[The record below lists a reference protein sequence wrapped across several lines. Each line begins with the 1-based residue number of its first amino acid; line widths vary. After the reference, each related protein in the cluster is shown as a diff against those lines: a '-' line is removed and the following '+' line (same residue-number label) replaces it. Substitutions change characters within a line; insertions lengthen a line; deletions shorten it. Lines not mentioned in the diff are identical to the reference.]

1 MIKILVDIFKIPE
14 LRRRIFWTLGLLLVF
29 RFGFFIYLP
38 GIDIPTFLA
47 SQAEK
52 QKSYFDWLIYTSAL
66 TGGNLNTPV
75 FFALGIMPYIS
86 ASIIFSLMIKV
97 FPRLEALSK
106 EGTEGR
112 RTINRY
118 TRYFTVLLCIVQ
130 AFFLV
135 SNWMAPSGAAGG
147 DPISTAKG
155 ILTWTGILQVLTL
168 TVGSLFLMWLG
179 EKITELGIGN
189 GTSLI
194 IMVGI
199 IADMP
204 AAFGLMGKK
213 IQYASSDYVAFE
225 VAKALVTILL
235 YLAVVAGVVFIT
247 RGERRIPVQQQR
259 AVKGRR
265 VYGGQRH
272 YMPIKVNAAGVLPI
286 IFAQSL
292 IVIPSL
298 FLAQFAGNLGDNW
311 FANMLQRLGL
321 AFQRDGFLYVAAFVA
336 LIFFFTYFWTTLM
349 FNPVEIA
356 GTMKEYGSFI
366 PGIRPGKH
374 TADYLEKVLKR
385 ITLAGAAFL
394 SLIALVPQFIANAM
408 DIDPK
413 VSQFLGG
420 TGILIVVGVALDL
433 VDKIEAQLLV
443 RQYEG
448 FMRGGEGPRRGGGP
462 EKKPVSSV

>member
-1 MIKILVDIFKIPE
+1 MIKILRDILKIPE
-14 LRRRIFWTLGLLLVF
+14 LRSRIFWTLGLLLVF
-29 RFGFFIYLP
+29 RLGFFIYVP
-38 GIDIPTFLA
+38 GIDIPVFLA
-47 SQAEK
+47 SLQQK
-52 QKSYFDWLIYTSAL
+52 QPGALDWLIYTSAL

-75 FFALGIMPYIS
+75 LFSLGIMPYIS

-106 EGTEGR
+106 EGEQGR

-118 TRYFTVLLCIVQ
+118 TRYFTVLLCFIQ
-130 AFFLV
+130 ALFLV
-135 SNWMAPSGAAGG
+135 SNWQRPTTSDLGAFSLATNLW
-147 DPISTAKG
+147 SWTA
-155 ILTWTGILQVLTL
+155 LLQVLCL
-168 TVGSLFLMWLG
+168 SVGSLFLMWLG
-179 EKITELGIGN
+179 EKITEVGIGN

-204 AAFGLMGKK
+204 QAFGMMLNR
-213 IQYASSDYVAFE
+213 IRLADSDQRPFE
-225 VAKALVTILL
+225 ISKGIITLLL
-235 YLAVVAGVVFIT
+235 YLAVVGGVVFIT
-247 RGERRIPVQQQR
+247 KGQRRIPIQQQR

-265 VYGGQRH
+265 VYGGQRQ
-272 YMPIKVNAAGVLPI
+272 YMPVKVNAAGVLPI

-292 IVIPSL
+292 VVIPTT
-298 FLAQFAGNLGDNW
+298 FLGWFAYKAGDNI
-311 FANMLQRLGL
+311 FFQFLQRFASAFHRGGFFYIL
-321 AFQRDGFLYVAAFVA
+321 AFVGM
-336 LIFFFTYFWTTLM
+336 IFFFTYFWTTLM

-356 GTMKEYGSFI
+356 GNMKEYGSFI
-366 PGIRPGKH
+366 PGIRPGKF
-374 TADYLEKVLKR
+374 TAEYLEKVIKR

-394 SLIALVPQFIANAM
+394 CLIALVPQLVAGALE
-408 DIDPK
+408 IDWY
-413 VSQFLGG
+413 VAHFLGG